1 MEFIHMTA
9 AYSNAVLVA
18 ILPHVSDFAKK
29 LDLPIPQPITA
40 TQVLKSRPSPYQG
53 RVEASVVLTNH
64 DWFLFDYR
72 GFVVSFTAATNWFS
86 ADEDS
91 QDHLERYIG
100 KTQMTTNEILAL
112 ARTTLL
118 KLGHPPALSRSDT
131 SPEIRGPIDLNQGGH
146 VPFCRVS
153 WEPIKDLDSEGY
165 SDVKVEINT
174 QLKSV
179 VGLYLGFARTN
190 KIGTPLKVDMEP
202 ETQSQF
208 QKRTKATLYY
218 RTNAPSR
225 APGKAPPAL
234 SSKPSD

>member
-64 DWFLFDYR
+64 DWFGFDYR
-72 GFVVSFTAATNWFS
+72 GFVDSFTSATNVFS
-86 ADEDS
+86 GDEDAVE
-91 QDHLERYIG
+91 HPEHYTGETR
-100 KTQMTTNEILAL
+100 MTTNEIVAF
-112 ARTTLL
+112 ARETLL
-118 KLGHPPALSRSDT
+118 KLGYRPELTRADT
-131 SPEIRGPIDLNQGGH
+131 TPELEGPWDLKQGGH
-146 VPFCRVS
+146 VTFCRVL
-153 WEPIKDLDSEGY
+153 WQPIKDQDSEGY
-165 SDVKVEINT
+165 SRVRVEINT
-174 QLKSV
+174 QQKSV

-208 QKRTKATLYY
+208 QKRTKATLFF
-218 RTNAPSR
+218 RTNAPPR
-225 APGKAPPAL
+225 APGKIPPAP